1 MARTRSE
8 NYDGIQGGILNAAC
22 ALFAQQ
28 GYMRASIADLADAC
42 KLSRGA
48 LYHYFDSKEAIL
60 FAILDAHV
68 RRMISDVKQAMA
80 QQSTNL
86 DRFRAAIRAIVEL
99 NARSS
104 NEQRLILNDLSFL
117 SETEQTAIKALERK
131 LVDTVSDLLIR
142 LDTEGK
148 MGQALEEGLR
158 DDVVRHAE
166 LQPHLV
172 RPEGRHR
179 ARGIR
184 RHGGGSVFP
193 RLCRGGREGDG
204 PPQATRL
211 RSPVSCCFELER
223 PLGIPFFRRMD
234 SRPLSTTPTAR
245 IAGRAT
251 RPPPKPAAGSRRGTF
266 PAPCASPAH

>member
-8 NYDGIQGGILNAAC
+8 NYDDIQGGILNAAC

-42 KLSRGA
+42 RLSRGA

-68 RRMISDVKQAMA
+68 RQMISDVEEAMA

-104 NEQRLILNDLSFL
+104 NEQRLILNDLAFL
-117 SETEQTAIKALERK
+117 AEPDQKAVKALERQ

-148 MGQALEEGLR
+148 IVKRSKKVYAMMLFGMLNFSHTWYDPKGDIEPKEFA
-158 DDVVRHAE
+158 DMVVSLFLYGFAAPAEKGAPARKQHA
-166 LQPHLV
+166 
-172 RPEGRHR
+172 
-179 ARGIR
+179 
-184 RHGGGSVFP
+184 
-193 RLCRGGREGDG
+193 
-204 PPQATRL
+204 
-211 RSPVSCCFELER
+211 
-223 PLGIPFFRRMD
+223 
-234 SRPLSTTPTAR
+234 
-245 IAGRAT
+245 
-251 RPPPKPAAGSRRGTF
+251 
-266 PAPCASPAH
+266 